1 MNSDTTDIFNRLVNN
16 FGDEFFWYQDKK
28 NGNDHLVYSDSVFN
42 VTGYTNEE
50 MVAMPAKGKDIIVD
64 EDLILLKKRVE
75 EFKKDVNS
83 NGLKF
88 EFRINRKDNTVVWVA
103 ETMIVERNEKGNI
116 VSYFGRVLDIS
127 SFKSKEESLKKDIDE
142 LGRINSSKDSF
153 ISMLSHDLR
162 APFTSI
168 LGFSEILMNDTDLS
182 EKERAEYLAYIND
195 SSQNQLQLINDLLDW
210 SRLQTGRLKI
220 EPQRVRTQRMVFNS
234 VSSLTGDAMRKN
246 IDIKVNLPDNL
257 YVEVDERLLTQT
269 ITNLLGNAIKFSSEN
284 SSVTI
289 HANLFNEKFSE
300 IVVKDEGIG
309 IPDANQEKL
318 LKPGKIFTTEGTK
331 GEKGTGLGLA
341 LAKQIIEKHSGEIW
355 FYSTPGKGS
364 EFHITVPSSPNTILL
379 VKSSLEKR
387 DKYLKLLRNRF
398 PMYQIIGADNG
409 YNALGIILSQ
419 MPFLIITEHE
429 MPLMNGVQLIKSIKR
444 KDKSLDIPV
453 FVLDNGKS
461 EDIKKIYSDQGI
473 ETLPDDPFDIGKLE
487 EKLQAIK
494 R

>member
-1 MNSDTTDIFNRLVNN
+1 MSLDKSDIINRLVND
-16 FGDEFFWYQDKK
+16 FGDEFFWYQDQK
-28 NGNDHLVYSDSVFN
+28 NGNDYFVYSDSVLN

-50 MVAMPAKGKDIIVD
+50 MLAMPDKGKDIIVD
-64 EDLILLKKRVE
+64 DDLKLLKQKVD
-75 EFKKDVNS
+75 EFKKDVDS
-83 NGLKF
+83 NRLNF
-88 EFRINRKDNTVVWVA
+88 EFRINRKDNTVVWVT
-103 ETMIVERNEKGNI
+103 ETMIVERNDLGDI

-127 SFKSKEESLKKDIDE
+127 SFKSKEESLKKDVDE
-142 LGRINSSKDSF
+142 LGKINSSKDSF

-182 EKERAEYLAYIND
+182 EKERTEYLSYIND

-220 EPQRVRTQRMVFNS
+220 EPQRVRAQRMVFNS
-234 VSSLTGDAMRKN
+234 VSSLTGDAIRKN
-246 IDIKVNLPDNL
+246 IDIKVNVPDNL

-269 ITNLLGNAIKFSSEN
+269 VTNLLGNAIKFSTEN
-284 SSVTI
+284 TSVTI
-289 HANLFNEKFSE
+289 NAGIFNEKFSE
-300 IVVKDEGIG
+300 IVIKDEGIG

-341 LAKQIIEKHSGEIW
+341 LTKEIIEKHSGEIW

-379 VKSSLEKR
+379 VKHSLEKR
-387 DKYLKLLRNRF
+387 EKYLKLLRNRF
-398 PMYQIIGADNG
+398 PMYQVIGAENG

-429 MPLMNGVQLIKSIKR
+429 MPLMNGDQLIKSIKR

-461 EDIKKIYSDQGI
+461 DDINKIYSEQGI
-473 ETLPDDPFDIGKLE
+473 ETFPDEPLDIDKLE
-487 EKLQAIK
+487 EKLQAIIH
-494 R
+494 

>member
-1 MNSDTTDIFNRLVNN
+1 MSVDKTDIFNRLVNDI
-16 FGDEFFWYQDKK
+16 GDEFFWYQDKK
-28 NGNDHLVYSDSVFN
+28 NGNDYLVYSDSVLN
-42 VTGYTNEE
+42 VTGYTNDE
-50 MVAMPAKGKDIIVD
+50 MIAMPSKGKDIIVD
-64 EDLILLKKRVE
+64 DDLKLLKLKVG
-75 EFKKDVNS
+75 EFKKDVNA
-83 NGLKF
+83 NRLNI
-88 EFRINRKDNTVVWVA
+88 EFRINRKDNSVVWVT
-103 ETMIVERNEKGNI
+103 ETMIVERNESGDI

-127 SFKSKEESLKKDIDE
+127 FFKSREESLKEDVDE

-182 EKERAEYLAYIND
+182 EKEKIEYLSYIND

-220 EPQRVRTQRMVFNS
+220 EPHRVRAQRMVFNS
-234 VSSLTGDAMRKN
+234 VSSLTGDAIRKN
-246 IDIKVNLPDNL
+246 VDIKVNVPDNL

-269 ITNLLGNAIKFSSEN
+269 ISNLLGNAIKFSPEN
-284 SSVTI
+284 TSVI
-289 HANLFNEKFSE
+289 ISANMFNEKFSE

-318 LKPGKIFTTEGTK
+318 LKPGNIFTTEGTK

-341 LAKQIIEKHSGEIW
+341 LANEIIEKHSGEIW

-364 EFHITVPSSPNTILL
+364 EFHITVPSSPNTMLL
-379 VKSSLEKR
+379 VKSSLEQR
-387 DKYLKLLRNRF
+387 DKYLKLLRNKF
-398 PMYQIIGADNG
+398 PMYQVIGAENG

-453 FVLDNGKS
+453 FVLDNGQS
-461 EDIKKIYSDQGI
+461 DEIKKLYSEQGI
-473 ETLPDDPFDIGKLE
+473 ETLPDEPFDIDKLE
-487 EKLQAIK
+487 EKLQAIIH
-494 R
+494 